1 MTAPA
6 RTAPA
11 TDPPAGATPL
21 RPAAPRPDRRPV
33 ATRTATPWRART
45 VRYALPLAVLLWLAA
60 LRTTRLDRIG
70 DLGLLQ
76 ALPPTYYAALAVL
89 TAGFLTALRTPWLPQ
104 RHLARYVLAL
114 IAFVHA
120 TPSLLYPTLRYSW
133 AWKHIAVVDAM
144 LRHGGTVPD
153 AGKLDVYNQ
162 WPGFFALHALV
173 LRATG
178 LHSALGYASW
188 YPLIAN
194 LLLLGPL
201 LLLFRSLTRDRRL
214 VWCALWLYY
223 ATSWV
228 GQDYFSPQAFAYL
241 LYVTVIALT
250 MRQLSLRKRE
260 AGRFGWRAGPYALLL
275 VLIAAIASSHQLTPV
290 MLVSSLAVL
299 ALPRR
304 NRRTV
309 LPVLAAALAL
319 TVAWDATVARPF
331 VAANLHSLIAAL
343 AAPDRNAVSGLAQLG
358 AAAPGQVLAS
368 WTDRAT
374 TAAVLLLALAA
385 VLRRR
390 WVRRTTLPLLLLAPL
405 VLLLANGYDGEMLFR
420 AYLFALPATSFL
432 IAALL
437 APGLPHPPVRP
448 AVTGTVLLAL
458 LGGLL
463 FGYYSKEAVN
473 HFTPQEAAAVR
484 YATEQTPPGSR
495 IVSLTSDEPG
505 GELHYDQ
512 HAWIILTDADPAG
525 RLLLATDPQTAL
537 TDALSTGQPS
547 YLVLTRAQLA
557 ACRLTGLLPAAAVDE
572 IQYTAAHLTAL
583 RPVYSSP
590 DAIVYQYLPPT
601 APAGPTGPAGPA
613 GPAGPRAP
621 VGPAGGAGG
630 AGGAGPV
637 RGAGS
642 VGPVG
647 SVGSVTEGGAS

>member
-6 RTAPA
+6 RTGPA
-11 TDPPAGATPL
+11 TDPPVGASPL
-21 RPAAPRPDRRPV
+21 HPATRAAARWAAPRQV
-33 ATRTATPWRART
+33 WT
-45 VRYALPLAVLLWLAA
+45 VRLALPLAVLLWLLA

-76 ALPPTYYAALAVL
+76 ALPPAYYAALAVL

-104 RHLARYVLAL
+104 RRLAWYAVAL
-114 IAFVHA
+114 ITFVHA

-133 AWKHIAVVDAM
+133 AWKHVAVVDAM

-162 WPGFFALHALV
+162 WPGFFAFNALL

-214 VWCALWLYY
+214 VWCAVWLYY

-250 MRQLSLRKRE
+250 MRQLTLR
-260 AGRFGWRAGPYALLL
+260 GRDVGGLGWRPGSYALLV

-309 LPVLAAALAL
+309 LPVLAAALVL
-319 TVAWDATVARPF
+319 TAAWDATVARPF
-331 VAANLHSLIAAL
+331 VAANLHGLLTAL
-343 AAPDRNAVSGLAQLG
+343 AAPDRNAVAGLAQLG
-358 AAAPGQVLAS
+358 SAAPGQVLAS
-368 WTDRAT
+368 WIDRAT
-374 TAAVLLLALAA
+374 TATVLLLALAA

-405 VLLLANGYDGEMLFR
+405 VLLLANRYDGEMLFR
-420 AYLFALPATSFL
+420 AYLFALPATAFL
-432 IAALL
+432 TAALL
-437 APGLPHPPVRP
+437 APGTPHPPPVRT
-448 AVTGTVLLAL
+448 AATATVLTAL

-484 YATEQTPPGSR
+484 YATTQTPPGSR

-512 HAWIILTDADPAG
+512 HRWTVLANADPAD
-525 RLLLATDPQTAL
+525 RRLLATDPETAL
-537 TDALSTGQPS
+537 TTALAAGQPAGEPS

-572 IQYTAAHLTAL
+572 IQYTAAHLPTL
-583 RPVYSSP
+583 RPVLSSP
-590 DAIVYQYLPPT
+590 DAVVYQYLPPT
-601 APAGPTGPAGPA
+601 APGSGTG
-613 GPAGPRAP
+613 
-621 VGPAGGAGG
+621 GGT
-630 AGGAGPV
+630 P
-637 RGAGS
+637 
-642 VGPVG
+642 
-647 SVGSVTEGGAS
+647 

>member
-11 TDPPAGATPL
+11 GAPPAGATPL
-21 RPAAPRPDRRPV
+21 RPAAAPDSSAASDSRRWPFS
-33 ATRTATPWRART
+33 WRSWT
-45 VRYALPLAVLLWLAA
+45 VRAALPLAVLLWLLA

-76 ALPPTYYAALAVL
+76 ALPPAYYAALAVL
-89 TAGFLTALRTPWLPQ
+89 TAGFLAALRTPRLPQ
-104 RHLARYVLAL
+104 RRLAWYVLAL

-133 AWKHIAVVDAM
+133 AWKHVAVVDAM

-162 WPGFFALHALV
+162 WPGFFALNALV

-250 MRQLSLRKRE
+250 MRQLSLRGRGS
-260 AGRFGWRAGPYALLL
+260 GRFGWRPGPYALLL

-319 TVAWDATVARPF
+319 TVAWDTTVARPF
-331 VAANLHSLIAAL
+331 VAANLHGLITAL
-343 AAPDRNAVSGLAQLG
+343 AAPDRNAVAGLAQLG
-358 AAAPGQVLAS
+358 SAAPGQVLAS

-374 TAAVLLLALAA
+374 TAAVLLLALVA

-390 WVRRTTLPLLLLAPL
+390 RVRRTTLPLLLLAPL

-420 AYLFALPATSFL
+420 AYLFALPVTAFL

-437 APGLPHPPVRP
+437 APGPPRPPGPARSARPSGLPRSARPSGLPRPPVRL
-448 AVTGTVLLAL
+448 AVTGTVLAAL

-463 FGYYSKEAVN
+463 FGYYGKEAVN
-473 HFTPQEAAAVR
+473 HFSPQEAAAVR
-484 YATEQTPPGSR
+484 YATEATPPGSR
-495 IVSLTSDEPG
+495 ILSLTSDEPG

-512 HAWIILTDADPAG
+512 HQWTILVDADPAD
-525 RLLLATDPQTAL
+525 RKLLTTDPETAL
-537 TDALSTGQPS
+537 TDALAAGPAGTPS
-547 YLVLTRAQLA
+547 YLVLTRAQFA
-557 ACRLTGLLPAAAVDE
+557 ACQLTGLLPAGATDE
-572 IQYTAAHLTAL
+572 IQYTAAHLPTL
-583 RPVYSSP
+583 RAVHRSA
-590 DAIVYQYLPPT
+590 DAVVYQYRPPPT
-601 APAGPTGPAGPA
+601 APAPAPA
-613 GPAGPRAP
+613 
-621 VGPAGGAGG
+621 
-630 AGGAGPV
+630 
-637 RGAGS
+637 
-642 VGPVG
+642 
-647 SVGSVTEGGAS
+647 TEGGTP

>member
-6 RTAPA
+6 RIAPA
-11 TDPPAGATPL
+11 AAPPAGATPL
-21 RPAAPRPDRRPV
+21 RPAAASDPSTASDSRRWPFLRQSFPRRPFS
-33 ATRTATPWRART
+33 WRSWT
-45 VRYALPLAVLLWLAA
+45 VRAALPLAVLLWLLA

-76 ALPPTYYAALAVL
+76 ALPPAYYAALAVL
-89 TAGFLTALRTPWLPQ
+89 TAGFLAALRTPWLPQ
-104 RHLARYVLAL
+104 RRLAWYVLAL
-114 IAFVHA
+114 IALVHA

-133 AWKHIAVVDAM
+133 AWKHVAVVDAM

-250 MRQLSLRKRE
+250 MRQLSLKGRGV
-260 AGRFGWRAGPYALLL
+260 GRFGWRPGPYALLL
-275 VLIAAIASSHQLTPV
+275 ALIAAIASSHQLTPV

-331 VAANLHSLIAAL
+331 VAANLHGLITAL
-343 AAPDRNAVSGLAQLG
+343 AAPDRNAVAGLARLG

-368 WTDRAT
+368 WIDRAT
-374 TAAVLLLALAA
+374 TAAVLLLALVA

-390 WVRRTTLPLLLLAPL
+390 RARRTTLPLLLLAPL

-420 AYLFALPATSFL
+420 AYLFALPVTAFL

-437 APGLPHPPVRP
+437 APGPPRPPGPDRPARPSGLPRPPVRL
-448 AVTGTVLLAL
+448 AVTGTVLTAL

-463 FGYYSKEAVN
+463 FGYYGKEAVN
-473 HFTPQEAAAVR
+473 HFSPQEAAAVR
-484 YATEQTPPGSR
+484 YATEATPPGSR

-512 HAWIILTDADPAG
+512 HQWTILVDADPAD
-525 RLLLATDPQTAL
+525 RKLLVTDPETAL
-537 TDALSTGQPS
+537 TDALAAGPAGTPS
-547 YLVLTRAQLA
+547 YLVLTRAQFA
-557 ACRLTGLLPAAAVDE
+557 ACQLTGLLPAGATDE
-572 IQYTAAHLTAL
+572 IQYTAAHLPTL
-583 RPVYSSP
+583 RAVHRSA
-590 DAIVYQYLPPT
+590 DAVVYQYRPPPA
-601 APAGPTGPAGPA
+601 APAPAPA
-613 GPAGPRAP
+613 P
-621 VGPAGGAGG
+621 
-630 AGGAGPV
+630 
-637 RGAGS
+637 
-642 VGPVG
+642 
-647 SVGSVTEGGAS
+647 EGGTP